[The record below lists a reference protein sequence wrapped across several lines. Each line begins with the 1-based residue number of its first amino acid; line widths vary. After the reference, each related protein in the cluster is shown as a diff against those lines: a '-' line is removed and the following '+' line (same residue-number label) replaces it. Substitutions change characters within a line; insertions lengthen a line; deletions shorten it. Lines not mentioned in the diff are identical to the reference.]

1 MQLFFWG
8 GWTSVHY
15 APGERPAVVLARH
28 NLTVSP
34 GTAEHDNVATL
45 GAGHTVTF
53 DKHIATLTNGAD
65 DVVGLFAALSSDGCG
80 EVFRLVKTAVHGR
93 PHKVGHSGID
103 DDELL
108 VDALFDVQHPGNKT
122 ATLCHHGTTEL
133 EMQLLPRF
141 EMQQT
146 FEGGEIAL
154 EIGDGMRLGIVVVD
168 AQASADVKGTDTDA
182 FTAQGVGEG
191 VDAMA
196 ERLEG
201 SESGNLASDMEMK
214 TDEANTFQRLCPT
227 NDGKHRLGGNAELVL
242 VESRGN
248 LLVGVGIDVGIDAKG
263 HRGHLAHLKGD
274 GVDYIKFLYTFDIEG
289 CDAALKGC
297 TDFPVAL
304 AYSSK
309 DDIRR
314 PETLF
319 YGTGNFAPAHAI
331 STKTG
336 GRNPAED
343 GGSGAGLDSIV
354 DVERRGV
361 GYGAT
366 DGLEGAGK
374 QGRIVMI
381 EWGPKVFC
389 MR

>member
-1 MQLFFWG
+1 MERWEG
-8 GWTSVHY
+8 GWLSVHK
-15 APGERPAVVLARH
+15 APGERPAVVLAGH
-28 NLTVSP
+28 YLSVCP
-34 GTAEHDNVATL
+34 GTAEDDDITALRIRHGVAL
-45 GAGHTVTF
+45 YE
-53 DKHIATLTNGAD
+53 HIAALADGTHYIIGLLTRFVACFGRK
-65 DVVGLFAALSSDGCG
+65 VL
-80 EVFRLVKTAVHGR
+80 RLMETSIHGR
-93 PHKVGHSGID
+93 AYEICHSGVD

-201 SESGNLASDMEMK
+201 SESGYLASDMEMK

-319 YGTGNFAPAHAI
+319 YGTDNFAPAHAI

>member
-1 MQLFFWG
+1 
-8 GWTSVHY
+8 
-15 APGERPAVVLARH
+15 
-28 NLTVSP
+28 
-34 GTAEHDNVATL
+34 
-45 GAGHTVTF
+45 
-53 DKHIATLTNGAD
+53 
-65 DVVGLFAALSSDGCG
+65 
-80 EVFRLVKTAVHGR
+80 
-93 PHKVGHSGID
+93 
-103 DDELL
+103 
-108 VDALFDVQHPGNKT
+108 
-122 ATLCHHGTTEL
+122 
-133 EMQLLPRF
+133 MQLLPWLKMDQAF
-141 EMQQT
+141 ED
-146 FEGGEIAL
+146 GKISL
-154 EIGDGMRLGIVVVD
+154 EIRNRMHLRMLIID
-168 AQASADVKGTDTDA
+168 AEASAYVEGTDTDA
-182 FTAQGVGEG
+182 FAAQHVGEG
-191 VDAMA
+191 IDAVA
-196 ERLEG
+196 EGLEG
-201 SESGNLASDMEMK
+201 FERGNLTADMEMETDK
-214 TDEANTFQRLCPT
+214 TYAL
-227 NDGKHRLGGNAELVL
+227 HRLRPADGGEHLLCGNAELVL
-242 VESRGN
+242 VKPSGN
-248 LLVGVGIDVGIDAKG
+248 LFVGVGIDVGIDAKG

-274 GVDYIKFLYTFDIEG
+274 GVDYIKFLYTFDIES

-319 YGTGNFAPAHAI
+319 YGTDNFAPAHAI